1 MSNFWG
7 AVQNQRFSYV
17 LIRIECLLH
26 FCKEYLKSILVV
38 INPIKSMFISY

>member
-26 FCKEYLKSILVV
+26 FCKGC
-38 INPIKSMFISY
+38 